1 MYQKILVPVD
11 GSPTSDHG
19 LDEAIRLAKLCHG
32 RLRLLHVVDELSLA
46 VSLTGELSA
55 TLDWLGMLREGGAR
69 ILARSA
75 ERGRAEGL
83 EVEVVLVDTFQQR
96 IPDVVASDA
105 AQWGAEL
112 IVIGTHGRRGAERLF
127 LGSDAEQVLRRA
139 PVPVLM
145 VPARQEGATAA

>member
-11 GSPTSDHG
+11 GSPTSDRG
-19 LDEAIRLAKLCHG
+19 LEEAIRLAKLTHG

-46 VSLTGELSA
+46 VSLNSELSA
-55 TLDWLGMLREGGAR
+55 TADWLGMLREGGAK
-69 ILARSA
+69 ILSRAA
-75 ERGRAEGL
+75 ERVRSEGL
-83 EVEVVLVDTFQQR
+83 QAEVVLVDTFQQR

-139 PVPVLM
+139 PVPVLL
-145 VPARQEGATAA
+145 VRAEE